1 MNRAILLFSAF
12 LITLASCSKVSAPD
26 TVEQTL
32 RSANA
37 WVRTNARVVYKDPL
51 THGDSTKNYID
62 SSIVCRLDNTMKFG
76 EGFRGTIDL
85 GAKHCEI
92 GEPDT
97 RDFTWQ
103 ATADGKHL
111 SLYGVQELF
120 PINNVDAQ
128 ITTLTLGTLAL
139 QYTVITKDPAFQTAD
154 TLIYTDVF
162 RKQ

>member
-1 MNRAILLFSAF
+1 MNRAILLFSAL
-12 LITLASCSKVSAPD
+12 LITLASCTKVSAPD

-32 RSANA
+32 RSANS
-37 WVRTNARVVYKDPL
+37 WVRINARVVYKDPI

-62 SSIVCRLDNTMKFG
+62 SSIVCRLDNTMKFND
-76 EGFRGTIDL
+76 GFVGTINL
-85 GAKHCEI
+85 GAQHCEI
-92 GEPDT
+92 GEPDS

-111 SLYGVQELF
+111 SLYGVQDLF
-120 PINNVDAQ
+120 PINNVDAD
-128 ITTLTLGTLAL
+128 ITTLTLGTLA
-139 QYTVITKDPAFQTAD
+139 ITYRTITIDPAFQTAD